1 MLLRRHLVLLVA
13 LIPGIA
19 LAQSTAPA
27 PAATPATLPAASAP
41 PAPTLTVVTDRA
53 PALYGVGD
61 RVTFA
66 IRSSDAKLESVSA
79 VLSKD
84 GWKAQPTQTVALTG
98 GVGSLTVTLTE
109 PGITQLRVSASN
121 PSGSVL
127 AAAACDPEKLAP
139 SLPVPEDFD
148 AFWAA
153 QKAALAKVPLKFS
166 LTPTTTQAQNV
177 AAFDAQIDCLGPPV
191 SGYFGRPKNAQPKSC
206 PAILFLHGAGVRGAN
221 LGATFWAEREGGMLA
236 LDINA
241 HGLPNGK
248 PEAFYEELNQ
258 GALKDYRFQGRA
270 DRETNYFK
278 GMFLRIIRA
287 IDFLTTQPEWDG
299 KTVIAYGSSQGGFQA
314 FAAGALD
321 PRVTFLCAGVPA
333 GCDHSGMVVDRISG
347 WPKLVSLTEGVP
359 NEAELQTARYFDCV
373 NFAQRCHAKG
383 AAVTVGLIDTTCP
396 PTGIYAAYNA
406 LPIPKSIHAD
416 PLSGHRSTP
425 EAAQFLLEA
434 AQSHIRTMQAAP

>member
-1 MLLRRHLVLLVA
+1 MLLRRHLVLLA
-13 LIPGIA
+13 LIPGIG

-27 PAATPATLPAASAP
+27 PAPATLPAPS
-41 PAPTLTVVTDRA
+41 PAPTLTVVTDRPA
-53 PALYGVGD
+53 ALYGVGD

-84 GWKAQPTQTVALTG
+84 GWKAQPAQTVALTG
-98 GVGSLTVTLTE
+98 GVGSLMVTLTE
-109 PGITQLRVSASN
+109 PGITQLRVSPSN
-121 PSGSVL
+121 HPGSVL
-127 AAAACDPEKLAP
+127 AAAACAPEKLTP

-148 AFWAA
+148 AFWAT
-153 QKAALAKVPLKFS
+153 QKSALAKVPLKFN
-166 LTPTTTQAQNV
+166 LTPATTSAQNV
-177 AAFDAQIDCLGPPV
+177 DAFDAQIDCLGPPV
-191 SGYFGRPKNAQPKSC
+191 SGYYGRPKNAQPKSC

-221 LGATFWAEREGGMLA
+221 LGATYWAEREGGMLA

-248 PEAFYEELNQ
+248 PDAFYEEVNQ

-278 GMFLRIIRA
+278 GMFLRVVRA
-287 IDFLTTQPEWDG
+287 IDFLTSQPEWDG

-321 PRVTFLCAGVPA
+321 ARVTFLCAGVPA
-333 GCDHSGMVVDRISG
+333 GCDHSGIVVDRIGG
-347 WPKLVSLTEGVP
+347 WPKLVSVAEGVA
-359 NEAELQTARYFDCV
+359 NETELQTARYFDCV

-383 AAVTVGLIDTTCP
+383 AAVTVGLIDSTCA

-434 AQSHIRTMQAAP
+434 AQRHIRTMKAAP